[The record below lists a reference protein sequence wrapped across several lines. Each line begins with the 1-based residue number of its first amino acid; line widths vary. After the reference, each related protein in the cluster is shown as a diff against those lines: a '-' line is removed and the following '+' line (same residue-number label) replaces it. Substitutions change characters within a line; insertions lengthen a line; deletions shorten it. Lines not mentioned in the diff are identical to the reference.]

1 VRHERRWIVQGRTG
15 CYTVWRH
22 GDVPPEEDTWTGC
35 YTVWRHGDVPPEE
48 DTWTCT
54 CKGYHFKSRHRY
66 RYHCRHI
73 QAIRAEIIADF
84 EESL

>member
-1 VRHERRWIVQGRTG
+1 VRHERRWIVQGR
-15 CYTVWRH
+15 
-22 GDVPPEEDTWTGC
+22 TGC

-84 EESL
+84 EEAL

>member
-1 VRHERRWIVQGRTG
+1 MHERRWIVQGR
-15 CYTVWRH
+15 
-22 GDVPPEEDTWTGC
+22 TGC

-84 EESL
+84 KESLG